1 MGDDMGDKE
10 DLGHNKDMA
19 DEEQTASPEGR
30 HREES
35 APAEKDQA
43 SQAQPTAGAGE
54 EAGKTPDSGDLENEV
69 AKLREALMRTRAD
82 TDNMQKRAERE
93 MEKARR
99 YQHEAIMRDLLPVID
114 GLEQGL
120 ENASEGDSAR
130 EGLELTRKLLLKA
143 LEDHGLEVIHPEGER
158 FDPQWHEAMSMQPS
172 EEAEPDTV
180 LMVLQKGYRLDDR
193 LLRAARVIVASGS

>member
-1 MGDDMGDKE
+1 MGDKNE
-10 DLGHNKDMA
+10 AANA
-19 DEEQTASPEGR
+19 EQNAAEE
-30 HREES
+30 
-35 APAEKDQA
+35 QA
-43 SQAQPTAGAGE
+43 SQAEAVAAGE
-54 EAGKTPDSGDLENEV
+54 EEAVQESGSGELEREV
-69 AKLREALMRTRAD
+69 EKLREALMRTRAD
-82 TDNMQKRAERE
+82 MDNMQKRAERE

-120 ENASEGDSAR
+120 ENAAEGDSAR

-143 LEDHGLEVIHPEGER
+143 LEDHGLEVLNPEGER

-172 EEAEPDTV
+172 EDAKPDTV

-193 LLRAARVIVASGS
+193 LLRAARVIVASEP